1 MHLNDDDVIKILKII
16 EESEFVSMQLEYGD
30 LKLKVFKN
38 GYFSGQPVSEQQQA
52 PLAEAAAVAEKNE
65 APRQV
70 PEQKTDSVPQDNKP
84 VEEEGLVAI
93 KAPMVGTF
101 YCAPEPGAP
110 PFVDVDSGRNVQVEQ
125 DTIVGLIETMKVFSS
140 VAAGIK
146 GEIVKQLVKNSQF
159 VEYNQPLFLV
169 RPEGE

>member
-1 MHLNDDDVIKILKII
+1 M
-16 EESEFVSMQLEYGD
+16 
-30 LKLKVFKN
+30 
-38 GYFSGQPVSEQQQA
+38 
-52 PLAEAAAVAEKNE
+52 AEAAAAAEKDE

-70 PEQKTDSVPQDNKP
+70 PEQKTDSVPQDSKP